1 MMTIKAVVRGGR
13 LLVNEATTLPEGTE
27 LELTLV
33 DPPAPSAE
41 AEAADRTSEDLE
53 VTWAEQHLN
62 QIVLKDRLIRELGEK

>member
-33 DPPAPSAE
+33 DPPAPSVE